1 MKGPDAMLT
10 RRSLLLAP
18 LALGA
23 APAAA
28 EALLGDDGLYRQDWF
43 LQSFLELG
51 PDLEDAAA
59 EGRRLAV
66 MIEQRGCPY
75 CRDTH
80 LINLADPA
88 VSDYIR
94 ERFAIL
100 QINLIGDLEVTDFDG
115 AALSEKQFAERYGV
129 RFTPTILFFPESA
142 EKLGDHPPREREIAR
157 LVGYHE
163 PDAFRRT
170 FAFVHEKAY
179 EHESLA
185 DYLARTA

>member
-18 LALGA
+18 LAFAA

-28 EALLGDDGLYRQDWF
+28 EAVLGDDGLYRQNWF

-51 PDLEDAAA
+51 PDLEEAAA
-59 EGRRLAV
+59 EGKRLAV

-75 CRDTH
+75 CRETH
-80 LINLADPA
+80 LVNLADPA
-88 VSDYIR
+88 VAGYIR
-94 ERFAIL
+94 ERFAVL
-100 QINLIGDLEVTDFDG
+100 QLNLVGDLEVTDFDG
-115 AALSEKQFAERYGV
+115 EALSEKRFAARYGV
-129 RFTPTILFFPESA
+129 RFTPTILFFPDSA
-142 EKLGDHPPREREIAR
+142 DGLGDLPPREREVAR
-157 LVGYHE
+157 LVGYQE

-170 FAFVHEKAY
+170 FAFVHERAY
-179 EHESLA
+179 ESESLT